1 MIRIPKHIIEGIIAQ
16 GKAELPN
23 EACGLLTGSG
33 DTVVKQHPLT
43 NVDHSP
49 EHFSFDPREQFQVLK
64 SARADGQKI
73 IANYHSHPETPARPS
88 EEDKRLAFDP
98 SITYLILSLAAEEP
112 VIKAFVVKD
121 GDMVPEEIEVV

>member
-1 MIRIPKHIIEGIIAQ
+1 MIRIPKHIIEGIITH

-33 DTVVKQHPLT
+33 DAVEKQYALT

-64 SARADGQKI
+64 SARAEGQKI

-98 SITYLILSLAAEEP
+98 HITYLILSLAAEVP

-121 GDMVPEEIEVV
+121 GDMVPDEIEVI

>member
-98 SITYLILSLAAEEP
+98 NITYLILSLAAEEP

>member
-1 MIRIPKHIIEGIIAQ
+1 MIRIPKHIIDGIIAQ

-23 EACGLLTGSG
+23 EACGLLTGNG
-33 DTVVKQHPLT
+33 DTVAKQYPLT

-49 EHFSFDPREQFQVLK
+49 EHFAFDPREQFQVLK

-98 SITYLILSLAAEEP
+98 NITYLILSLAAEEP

-121 GDMVPEEIEVV
+121 GDMVPEEIEVI

>member
-88 EEDKRLAFDP
+88 EEDKRLAFAP
-98 SITYLILSLAAEEP
+98 NITYLILSLAAEEP

>member
-1 MIRIPKHIIEGIIAQ
+1 MIRIPRHIIEGIIAQ

-98 SITYLILSLAAEEP
+98 NITYLILSLAAEEP

-121 GDMVPEEIEVV
+121 GDMVPEKIEVV